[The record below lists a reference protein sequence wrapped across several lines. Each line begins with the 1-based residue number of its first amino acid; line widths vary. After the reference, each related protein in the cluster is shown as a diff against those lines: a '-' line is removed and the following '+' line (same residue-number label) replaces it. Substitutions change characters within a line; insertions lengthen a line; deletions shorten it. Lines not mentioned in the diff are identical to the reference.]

1 MWNCRKRGKRQGMS
15 RFSENEGQ
23 PVIFC
28 LARKA
33 FGRTLQRCNENC
45 RGLRLAKFTMQ
56 VAGALYF
63 VVMMIKWR
71 TPLGVKYGSGM
82 LFAECGSSSCSC
94 LSSECDAFLVR

>member
-1 MWNCRKRGKRQGMS
+1 MS
-15 RFSENEGQ
+15 RFSEHEGQ

-33 FGRTLQRCNENC
+33 YGRTFQRCDENC
-45 RGLRLAKFTMQ
+45 RSLRLVKFTMQ

-63 VVMMIKWR
+63 VIMMIRWR
-71 TPLGVKYGSGM
+71 TPLGVKYDSSM
-82 LFAECGSSSCSC
+82 LFAQCGLSGCSY